1 MKFAI
6 QRRGI
11 LVTPPEGLERTWL
24 WRQFDEPEIASM
36 FGVEQGL
43 GAAARASYKSGRVIT
58 GIIRRACD
66 RRRVGFA
73 VMLAPSEGAPFWEIA
88 AAIPELRYRDGYTML
103 HTVDIMAHY
112 TLDHLGVPVVGAR
125 VRTDN
130 RASDAVVR
138 RIGYEKRDTRYVD
151 DHDYDFYHLTQ
162 ERWAA
167 RRARLERGE
176 ADHPSGI
183 GGAFVKLCGPPW
195 LPAAGTVTAE
205 P

>member
-1 MKFAI
+1 MKFGI

-24 WRQFDEPEIASM
+24 WRQFDQPEIASM
-36 FGVEQGL
+36 FGVDDGL
-43 GAAARASYKSGRVIT
+43 GAAARNAYKSGRVIT
-58 GIIRRACD
+58 GIIRRAQD

-73 VMLAPSEGAPFWEIA
+73 VMLAPSEEAPFWEIA
-88 AAIPELRYRDGYTML
+88 AAIPEQRYRDGYTML

-112 TLDHLGVPVVGAR
+112 TLDHVKVALVGAR

-138 RIGYEKRDTRYVD
+138 RIGYEKVETRAVAG
-151 DHDYDFYHLTQ
+151 HDYDFYQLTP

-176 ADHPSGI
+176 EEHPSGI
-183 GGAFVKLCGPPW
+183 GGAFVRLAGPPW
-195 LPAAGTVTAE
+195 LPAGGT
-205 P
+205 PP